1 MFLLLVFQFIL
12 DVFDTLKSTLK
23 VCGDLYNMVDS
34 GHIPRKMFFGSG
46 PPRLSVFCCRKL
58 EKHLLNQDAVEALLD
73 GVVAEGVQK
82 FRTPSGHTISRTL

>member
-1 MFLLLVFQFIL
+1 MGAHGTPKLKFQSASHTFVGQIYKETIKKC
-12 DVFDTLKSTLK
+12 VKQE
-23 VCGDLYNMVDS
+23 VYREV
-34 GHIPRKMFFGSG
+34 
-46 PPRLSVFCCRKL
+46 